1 MTTVFEGQSNFQ
13 CSTMWGVRHK
23 AIKTGTQPNA
33 EIWAVEPVYTN
44 SKTLIGNWYEQQ
56 SKVQVRR

>member
-1 MTTVFEGQSNFQ
+1 
-13 CSTMWGVRHK
+13 MWGVRHK

-33 EIWAVEPVYTN
+33 ETWAVEPVYTN